1 MWLIMVSMEPMG
13 VSTSGLLSVVARNYP
28 ESPEKQYDRLVRH
41 FHEIAI
47 FPCQYYLHEIASR
60 LCLRVPPLSV
70 KKSALQVLFRALRA

>member
-1 MWLIMVSMEPMG
+1 MG

-28 ESPEKQYDRLVRH
+28 ESPEKQYDRLVCY

-70 KKSALQVLFRALRA
+70 KNPPCKFYSGHLGRESRSRF